1 MAVIMKFLLVAR
13 NVLLA
18 VTGVLHIAI
27 IAHRI
32 VHIVTVE
39 VLVAEVLVAEVL
51 VAEVLVAEV
60 QQLNAQIAKEPA
72 V

>member
-18 VTGVLHIAI
+18 VTGVLLIAI

-39 VLVAEVLVAEVL
+39 VLVAEVLVAEV
-51 VAEVLVAEV
+51 

>member
-39 VLVAEVLVAEVL
+39 VLVAEVLVAEV
-51 VAEVLVAEV
+51 